1 MSLTDLEGEGPG
13 RQHERGCAD
22 GLPQQDAVAALCV
35 RQHTLQSSLRPYQ
48 VAGSRAEEG
57 KCQHRVGRALDPR
70 DVQQPPDVQ
79 HKVLRTGL
87 LSAQVK
93 DHDGPSRSLLHW
105 QLVFRHKRI

>member
-22 GLPQQDAVAALCV
+22 GLPQQDAVAALCI
-35 RQHTLQSSLRPYQ
+35 RQHARQSSLRPHK

-70 DVQQPPDVQ
+70 DVQQSPDVQ

-87 LSAQVK
+87 LSAQVR
-93 DHDGPSRSLLHW
+93 DHDEPSRSLLHR
-105 QLVFRHKRI
+105 QLIFRHKRI